1 MKLFSDDYL
10 MHYGIKGMKWKKRK
24 APDGGYTDTD
34 TIDES
39 ASETARRM
47 DLEKQYS
54 TNRHNLKTRDDF
66 ERMARVRRIAQNE
79 RRIQKAR
86 KEAYLEG
93 KTKEVNYRRVLAKFE
108 ARRRNDR
115 LAEQGNAM
123 RRARTSSGAYAT
135 DESRRG
141 SDDRNY
147 TNTRMWRKE
156 SGHLKR
162 R

>member
-1 MKLFSDDYL
+1 MKFFSDDYL
-10 MHYGIKGMKWKKRK
+10 MHWGVKGMKWKKKHGLEDDRPGDHVAPEASDDYEGPVEELRK
-24 APDGGYTDTD
+24 KRQRELA
-34 TIDES
+34 I
-39 ASETARRM
+39 
-47 DLEKQYS
+47 Q
-54 TNRHNLKTRDDF
+54 
-66 ERMARVRRIAQNE
+66 RIRE
-79 RRIQKAR
+79 RRGRMSEAKAAR
-86 KEAYLEG
+86 A
-93 KTKEVNYRRVLAKFE
+93 RARFE

-135 DESRRG
+135 DESKRG
-141 SDDRNY
+141 LDDRNY